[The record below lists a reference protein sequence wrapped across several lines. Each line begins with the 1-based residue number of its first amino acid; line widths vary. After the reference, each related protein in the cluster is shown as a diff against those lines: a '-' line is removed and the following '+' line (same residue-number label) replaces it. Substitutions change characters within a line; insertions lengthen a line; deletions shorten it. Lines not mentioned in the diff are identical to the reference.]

1 VKLLGNRHQHPVTHQ
16 MAERVVDILE
26 PVEIDQ
32 RDHHRIAIG
41 RAHCGRQLAVKAG
54 AVEEPGQPVMLG
66 RALQGR
72 IAQML
77 LGAIVDDPGDAIGPP
92 FDIDPLAHHP
102 DAAALAIAAAD
113 AGFEGEGLAVRS
125 GLLERFADHCLILGL
140 VERHRLFDADRAPG
154 FEPGDGIDLV
164 RPVEPLRGEIDPPRS
179 DIGGAFGL
187 AENLRGL
194 LERGI
199 GEAQLAGADMERD
212 ALFGQFGEH
221 RQAADLVA
229 AKGVGFGRDGAQ
241 RAQQHAPL
249 AADRHA
255 EIGADERGAG
265 DQRIVAK
272 AQIGAGIG
280 HQQRPLAGD
289 AQSAEGDIARGLV
302 KIDPGAPEEALP
314 RVLDNRQ
321 QRDRAAQHGARQHGD
336 AREQRPI
343 RAHLKAQIADHIKA
357 VGIMHARQMAL
368 TGSRIRNAGAMSGA
382 IAPGRENPR
391 RAPPHPRRPIR
402 PAGARVWVGG
412 IFMRDAI
419 RSEKRYRPGRSP
431 PVPSTEFCGGIRR
444 TKKTR
449 ITASAVSTPI
459 NSHAS
464 LMA

>member
-1 VKLLGNRHQHPVTHQ
+1 MIKLGHQIVQKTARRLERHRWREQQCEFVAAPARQKHAAPDAFVKVLGNRHQHPVTHQ
-16 MAERVVDILE
+16 MAERVVHILE

-32 RDHHRIAIG
+32 PDHHRIAIG
-41 RAHCGRQLAVKAG
+41 RAHRGRQLAVKAG

-92 FDIDPLAHHP
+92 VDIDPLAHHP

-113 AGFEGEGLAVRS
+113 AGFEGQGLAMS
-125 GLLERFADHCLILGL
+125 DGLLERFADHRLILGL

-164 RPVEPLRGEIDPPRS
+164 RPVEPLRGEIDPARS
-179 DIGGAFGL
+179 NTCGAFGL
-187 AENLRGL
+187 AENMRGL
-194 LERGI
+194 LESGI
-199 GEAQLAGADMERD
+199 GKAQLAGADMERD
-212 ALFGQFGEH
+212 ALFGEH
-221 RQAADLVA
+221 HQGADLVA

-241 RAQQHAPL
+241 RAPL

-255 EIGADERGAG
+255 EKGADERGAG
-265 DQRIVAK
+265 DQLIVAK

-289 AQSAEGDIARGLV
+289 AHRAERDIARGLV

-343 RAHLKAQIADHIKA
+343 RAYLKAQIADHIKA
-357 VGIMHARQMAL
+357 VGIMHARHVAL
-368 TGSRIRNAGAMSGA
+368 TG
-382 IAPGRENPR
+382 
-391 RAPPHPRRPIR
+391 
-402 PAGARVWVGG
+402 
-412 IFMRDAI
+412 
-419 RSEKRYRPGRSP
+419 
-431 PVPSTEFCGGIRR
+431 
-444 TKKTR
+444 
-449 ITASAVSTPI
+449 
-459 NSHAS
+459 
-464 LMA
+464 L